1 MDLWRVF
8 KDERYFNIRTHA
20 DEQESGRKG
29 KTEGTYHYRKGKIH
43 A

>member
-1 MDLWRVF
+1 MDQEEFLKMR
-8 KDERYFNIRTHA
+8 DISNIRTHA
-20 DEQESGRKG
+20 DEQEPAER